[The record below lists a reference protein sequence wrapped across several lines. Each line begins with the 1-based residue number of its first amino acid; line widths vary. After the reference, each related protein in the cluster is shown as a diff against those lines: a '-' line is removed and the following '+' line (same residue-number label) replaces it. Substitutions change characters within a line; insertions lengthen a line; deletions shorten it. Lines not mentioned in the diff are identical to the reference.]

1 MAIIKSVFQDNKI
14 KIEERHNK
22 FLQKAED
29 VPSKNQQSFFHS
41 TPGHSQL
48 DLQLGVHS
56 GNDAGAGGGG
66 GATVKGERSHKI
78 KPKDNFVIGN
88 NSLCENEKVH
98 IDIFL

>member
-1 MAIIKSVFQDNKI
+1 MAIIKSLFQDNKI

-22 FLQKAED
+22 FLQRAEN

-56 GNDAGAGGGG
+56 GNDAGG
-66 GATVKGERSHKI
+66 GATVQGERSHKI
-78 KPKDNFVIGN
+78 KPNDNFVIGN

>member
-22 FLQKAED
+22 FLQRAKN

-66 GATVKGERSHKI
+66 ATVQGGRSHKI